1 MAIDNVYNIT
11 IIAFGSFDR
20 QLLQLLASEVEKELN
35 LPVDLKERHL
45 DLSLFYNI
53 DRRQYDANLLL
64 QFVNEEYGNIP
75 GKLVALFNVD
85 LFIPILTFIYGQAYL
100 NGKTAIASNYRL
112 ENKYYGLK
120 PDKELEKSRL
130 IKEIIHELGHTLGLV
145 HCYNPTCV
153 MRSSTYVEDIDQK
166 NQSLCKKCNSKLK
179 SSPQD
184 ED

>member
-1 MAIDNVYNIT
+1 MSIKDVNNIT
-11 IIAFGSFDR
+11 LISFGSFDKK
-20 QLLQLLASEVEKELN
+20 LLKHIVSSIEKELEI
-35 LPVDLKERHL
+35 PVSLQEKHL

-53 DRRQYDANLLL
+53 DRRQYDANQLL
-64 QFVNEEYGNIP
+64 QFINGEYGHLP
-75 GKLVALFNVD
+75 GKIVALFNVD

-120 PDKELEKSRL
+120 PDKELETSRL

-166 NQSLCKKCNSKLK
+166 NQSFCKKCQAKLAN
-179 SSPQD
+179 PEL

>member
-1 MAIDNVYNIT
+1 MNAEEVNRIT
-11 IIAFGSFDR
+11 LISFGSFDR
-20 QLLQLLASEVEKELN
+20 QLLQLLVSSVEKELS
-35 LPVDLKERHL
+35 LPVDLIERRL

-53 DRRQYDANLLL
+53 DRRQYDANQLL
-64 QFVNEEYGNIP
+64 QFINEEYGNIP
-75 GKLVALFNVD
+75 GKIVALFNVD
-85 LFIPILTFIYGQAYL
+85 LFIPILTFIFGQAYL

-120 PDKELEKSRL
+120 PNKELEKERL
-130 IKEIIHELGHTLGLV
+130 IKEIIHELGHTFGLI

-166 NQSLCKKCNSKLK
+166 GQSFCNKCKSELNSA
-179 SSPQD
+179 PQD